1 VRITAPPFHIDGE
14 HLPPPKSAPW
24 TIGQDTME
32 VLENL
37 LNYDQEKIKALKLS
51 GLI

>member
-1 VRITAPPFHIDGE
+1 
-14 HLPPPKSAPW
+14 L
-24 TIGQDTME
+24 E

-37 LNYDQEKIKALKLS
+37 LNYDQEKINALKLS